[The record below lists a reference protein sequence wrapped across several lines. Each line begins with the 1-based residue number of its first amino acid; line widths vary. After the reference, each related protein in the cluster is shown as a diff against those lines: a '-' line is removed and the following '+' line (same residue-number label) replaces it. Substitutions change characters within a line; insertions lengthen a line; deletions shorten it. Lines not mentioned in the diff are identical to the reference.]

1 LPFDSVK
8 NFFSN
13 LELWQKVVAG
23 LLVLLIAAGVRFLI
37 MRIFKRK
44 PQQPPS
50 LVTVKDKSSVQVV
63 TGNGAKQEI
72 GTDKSVH
79 VTRGDKC
86 IVFER
91 VEAGAT
97 VNIVNVIDYQDGV
110 AQSTNAKVRS
120 LFGEARALYS
130 KGEFSKAIENL
141 RECLNLEKDRE
152 KLGAINL
159 QIGNCYYELGRFIK
173 AAEFYGTALREA
185 RKANDKKGEASAL
198 SSVGNTYLCR
208 PASDGL
214 TRGDNVRQAVN
225 NHQQALKIFQKDE
238 YPVDYAMTQNNL
250 GNVYMELPSTT
261 AEDRVENIRKAIQY
275 YKNALEI
282 RKKDEYPHH
291 YCITSANLGRTLIS
305 INEIKDGCYWLREA
319 YSLKQ
324 FLPDQ
329 GKGFESIMKEL
340 CK

>member
-1 LPFDSVK
+1 LPFDSVR
-8 NFFSN
+8 NFFSS
-13 LELWQKVVAG
+13 LELRQKVVAG
-23 LLVLLIAAGVRFLI
+23 LLVALIAAGGRFLI
-37 MRIFKRK
+37 KRIFKRK

-50 LVTVKDKSSVQVV
+50 LVTAKDESSVQVA
-63 TGNGAKQEI
+63 TGDGAKQEI
-72 GTDKSVH
+72 SADKSKH
-79 VTRGDKC
+79 IAIGDKP
-86 IVFER
+86 IVIGR
-91 VEAGAT
+91 VEPGAT
-97 VNIVNVIDYQDGV
+97 VNINVFDYRDGV
-110 AQSTNAKVRS
+110 DQSRDERVRS
-120 LFGEARALYS
+120 FFSEARALYS
-130 KGEFSKAIENL
+130 KGEFFKAIENL
-141 RECLNLEKDRE
+141 MVCLNLEKDRE

-159 QIGNCYYELGRFIK
+159 QIGNCYYELGHFIK

-198 SSVGNTYLCR
+198 SSIGNTYLCR

-214 TRGDNVRQAVN
+214 TRGNNVRQAVN

-250 GNVYMELPSTT
+250 GNAYRELPSTT
-261 AEDRVENIRKAIQY
+261 VEEGAENIRKVIQY

-282 RKKDEYPHH
+282 RKKDKYPHH
-291 YCITSANLGRTLIS
+291 YCTTSANLGRTLIS
-305 INEIKDGCYWLREA
+305 INEIKEGCYWLKEA

-329 GKGFESIMKEL
+329 GKRSESIIEEL